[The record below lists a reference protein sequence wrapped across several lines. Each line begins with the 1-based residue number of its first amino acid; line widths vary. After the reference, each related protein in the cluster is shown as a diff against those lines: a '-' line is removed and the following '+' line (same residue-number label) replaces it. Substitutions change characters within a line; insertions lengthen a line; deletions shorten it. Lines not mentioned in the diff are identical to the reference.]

1 MRVLWLIHYPV
12 FGGPHNRVLR
22 CFPHLSADGVEVT
35 AVLPDAPGN
44 AADRLRSGG
53 VPVAEIPLGRLR
65 VTTDP
70 RTHARYLAGIPGDI
84 RRLRAMI
91 RRVRADAVIVAG
103 LVNVQGPIAAR
114 LEGVGVVWQII
125 DSRIPKPIAAA
136 YMPVVGRLA
145 DVAMFG
151 GEALKAAHP
160 GADRLQIPTCVCPPS
175 VDTEAFR
182 PSVARRDKL
191 RSELGIPDTAPVV
204 GMVANVNP
212 MKGIEYFVEAAA
224 EVHRAIPDAVFLL
237 VGHRHST
244 HGSYDELVERTL
256 ARSGIPQGQFIFA
269 GGTDHPEL
277 WYPAMD
283 VKLVTSLPRSE
294 GTTTTS
300 MEALACGVP
309 VVATRV
315 GAVAEVVRDGITG
328 FTVEP
333 QDPGAIAAGVMRV
346 LDDPELAKRL
356 SRSGREIVEA
366 EFSARAGALG
376 HRRALEVAVQR
387 SLGRH

>member
-1 MRVLWLIHYPV
+1 MKVLWLIHYPV
-12 FGGPHNRVLR
+12 YGGPHNRVLR
-22 CFPHLSADGVEVT
+22 CFPHLSSDGVEVT

-44 AADRLRSGG
+44 AADRLRATG
-53 VPVAEIPLGRLR
+53 VPVAEVPLGRLR
-65 VTTDP
+65 VTADP
-70 RTHARYLAGIPGDI
+70 RTNGRYLAGIPGDV

-91 RRVRADAVIVAG
+91 RELGAEAVVVAG
-103 LVNVQGPIAAR
+103 LVNLQGPIAAR

-136 YMPVVGRLA
+136 YMPIVSRLA

-151 GEALKAAHP
+151 GQTLKQAHP
-160 GADRLQIPTCVCPPS
+160 GAEHLRIPACVRPPC
-175 VDTEAFR
+175 VDTEAFH
-182 PSVARRDKL
+182 PSSSRRQAR
-191 RSELGIPDTAPVV
+191 RSELGVPDAAPVI

-212 MKGIEYFVEAAA
+212 MKGIEYFVQAAA
-224 EVHRAIPDAVFLL
+224 EIYRAKPDAYFLL
-237 VGHRHST
+237 VGERHST
-244 HGSYDELVERTL
+244 HGAYEALIERTL
-256 ARSGIPQGQFIFA
+256 VESGIPPERFISA
-269 GGTDHPEL
+269 GGTDQPEL

-315 GAVAEVVRDGITG
+315 GAVSVVVVDGVTG

-333 QDPGAIAAGVMRV
+333 RNPTAIASAVLRL
-346 LDDPELAKRL
+346 LDDPDLAKRI
-356 SRSGREIVEA
+356 SRAGREIVEA
-366 EFSARAGALG
+366 EYSAQAGALG
-376 HRRALEVAVQR
+376 HRRALELAVER
-387 SLGRH
+387 STRRR

>member
-1 MRVLWLIHYPV
+1 MKVLWLIHYPV

-22 CFPHLSADGVEVT
+22 CFPYLSSDGVDVT

-44 AADRLRSGG
+44 AADRLRDGG

-65 VTTDP
+65 VTPDP
-70 RTHARYLAGIPGDI
+70 RTNARYFAGIRGDI

-91 RRVRADAVIVAG
+91 RQLNAEAVIVAG

-114 LEGVGVVWQII
+114 LEGVGVVWQIV
-125 DSRIPKPIAAA
+125 DSRIPKPIAAG
-136 YMPVVGRLA
+136 YMPLVNRLA

-151 GEALKAAHP
+151 GHALKTAHP
-160 GADRLQIPTCVCPPS
+160 GADRLSIPTCVRPPC
-175 VDTEAFR
+175 VDTEAFH
-182 PSVARRDKL
+182 PSVARRNSL
-191 RSELGIPDTAPVV
+191 RSELGIPRDAPVV

-212 MKGIEYFVEAAA
+212 MKGIEYFIQAAA
-224 EVHRAIPDAVFLL
+224 QVHRAKPNTFFLL

-244 HGSYDELVERTL
+244 HSSYDELVEQTL
-256 ARSGIPQGQFIFA
+256 VRSRIPKRQFIFA
-269 GGTDHPEL
+269 GGTDRPEL

-315 GAVAEVVRDGITG
+315 GAVAEVVRDGVTG

-333 QDPGAIAAGVMRV
+333 RDPRAIAAGVMRV
-346 LDDPELAKRL
+346 LNDPELAKRL
-356 SRSGREIVEA
+356 SSAGREIVEA

-376 HRRALEVAVQR
+376 HRRALEAAVQR
-387 SLGRH
+387 SARRG

>member
-12 FGGPHNRVLR
+12 YGGPHNRVLR
-22 CFPHLSADGVEVT
+22 CFPHLSSDGVEVT

-44 AADRLRSGG
+44 AADRLRAGD

-65 VTTDP
+65 VTADP
-70 RTHARYLAGIPGDI
+70 RTNGRYLAGIPGDV

-91 RRVRADAVIVAG
+91 RQLGADAVIVAG
-103 LVNVQGPIAAR
+103 LVNPQGAIAAR

-136 YMPVVGRLA
+136 YMPLVNRLA

-151 GEALKAAHP
+151 GQTLKEDHP
-160 GADRLQIPTCVCPPS
+160 GAEHLRIPICVRPPC
-175 VDTEAFR
+175 VDTETFH
-182 PSVARRDKL
+182 PSSARREKL
-191 RSELGIPDTAPVV
+191 RSELGIPAAAPVV

-212 MKGIEYFVEAAA
+212 MKGIEYFVQAAA
-224 EVHRAIPDAVFLL
+224 QVYRAKPDAYFLL
-237 VGHRHST
+237 VGESHST
-244 HGSYDELVERTL
+244 HGSYEDMIERTL
-256 ARSGIPQGQFIFA
+256 VESGIPEPRFIFA

-315 GAVAEVVRDGITG
+315 GAVTDVVVDGVTG

-333 QDPGAIAAGVMRV
+333 RNPTSIASGVMRV
-346 LDDPELAKRL
+346 LDSPELARRI
-356 SRSGREIVEA
+356 SIAGREIVEA
-366 EFSARAGALG
+366 EYSARAGALG
-376 HRRALEVAVQR
+376 HRRALELAVER
-387 SLGRH
+387 SERRR